1 MENFMRLLLSAT
13 LISLVSVS
21 SAYAQREKM
30 YPENMG
36 KQHQLQF
43 DPLPRWVTFDMELRG
58 RTEGQT
64 SLGHVSGL
72 DRAYELTRVRGGV
85 TVRPVSWLTGY
96 LQFQDARAL
105 GLPRREEASN
115 MRNTFDLR
123 QGYLDFHSRSV
134 QLVAGRQELRL
145 GDERVVGIA
154 DWKNKSRT
162 WDGFKLRIGT
172 N

>member
-1 MENFMRLLLSAT
+1 MENFMRLFLSVT
-13 LISLVSVS
+13 LISLVSVL
-21 SAYAQREKM
+21 SAYSQREM

-72 DRAYELTRVRGGV
+72 DRSYELTRVRGGV

-96 LQFQDARAL
+96 LQFQ
-105 GLPRREEASN
+105 
-115 MRNTFDLR
+115 MRW
-123 QGYLDFHSRSV
+123 DFP
-134 QLVAGRQELRL
+134 G
-145 GDERVVGIA
+145 ERWPQTCAIPSICDKVI
-154 DWKNKSRT
+154 WTS
-162 WDGFKLRIGT
+162 
-172 N
+172 